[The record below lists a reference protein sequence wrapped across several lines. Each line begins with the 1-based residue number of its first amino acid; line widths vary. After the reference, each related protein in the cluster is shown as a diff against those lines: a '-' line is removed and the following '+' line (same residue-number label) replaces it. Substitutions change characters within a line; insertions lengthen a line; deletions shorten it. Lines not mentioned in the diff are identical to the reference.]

1 MTQIVFL
8 VESVD
13 RYGFPYTLTDRLK
26 SLSPEWIEHFNS
38 EVLKT
43 YTGAIGIKF
52 QTYSQIENFDPNKK
66 YFYFISLDH
75 FNFDFSVYF
84 QMLGK
89 SKLKRLHDNNIPL
102 LFAHDL
108 ETIPH
113 LDFKAFVNHL
123 EWLFLMRGVYSDIQN
138 EIIFT
143 TAAGLIPHQ
152 KKFVSDYFY
161 NRFKF
166 IQSPMVMKYSADEL
180 LKAYPS
186 REEILQLHARQKTKL
201 YTVLNRGCR
210 YHRLSLLHGLRALGL
225 LNMGNVSVLESY
237 HYNPH
242 SVRSNT
248 EYAKL
253 VINDMKNGP
262 IPKMTLDEVN
272 ISDNRPGTLPPYPI
286 QMWNSYYDIVAETG
300 VLYFLPDPLDLTLI
314 TEKTVKSI
322 LFMRP
327 FIINGGPY
335 SLQALKRFGFK
346 TYDGIFNE
354 SYDTAENVIDR
365 QEIIVDNVAQYLH
378 KYNEL
383 QKIITA
389 HEETLEFNRQ
399 HVISADYEQLL
410 VNELMSAQ

>member
-1 MTQIVFL
+1 
-8 VESVD
+8 
-13 RYGFPYTLTDRLK
+13 
-26 SLSPEWIEHFNS
+26 
-38 EVLKT
+38 
-43 YTGAIGIKF
+43 
-52 QTYSQIENFDPNKK
+52 
-66 YFYFISLDH
+66 
-75 FNFDFSVYF
+75 
-84 QMLGK
+84 
-89 SKLKRLHDNNIPL
+89 
-102 LFAHDL
+102 
-108 ETIPH
+108 
-113 LDFKAFVNHL
+113 
-123 EWLFLMRGVYSDIQN
+123 
-138 EIIFT
+138 
-143 TAAGLIPHQ
+143 
-152 KKFVSDYFY
+152 
-161 NRFKF
+161 
-166 IQSPMVMKYSADEL
+166 
-180 LKAYPS
+180 
-186 REEILQLHARQKTKL
+186 
-201 YTVLNRGCR
+201 
-210 YHRLSLLHGLRALGL
+210 
-225 LNMGNVSVLESY
+225 
-237 HYNPH
+237 
-242 SVRSNT
+242 
-248 EYAKL
+248 
-253 VINDMKNGP
+253 MKNGP